1 MFNANNTRDR
11 LNKRKTAY
19 IEDEKRKELK
29 GSTTS
34 KHKQYEFQGSNCVG
48 FPTDNISVI
57 FIRMFS
63 SFNRISFIFC
73 YESMLSPLLSMSK
86 CGGVKMEK
94 NVNI

>member
-1 MFNANNTRDR
+1 MATLFNANNTTDR

-48 FPTDNISVI
+48 FPTD
-57 FIRMFS
+57 IRMFS
-63 SFNRISFIFC
+63 SSYRIIFIFF
-73 YESMLSPLLSMSK
+73 YESMLNPLLSMTK
-86 CGGVKMEK
+86 CDGVKMEK
-94 NVNI
+94 NANI